1 LSARER
7 RILRRAER
15 ATQAAPAANAA
26 LVAVMQ
32 NSSAVAAAISSVN
45 LIMFRSF
52 PRWLRHSIF
61 ELHYNVE
68 AYHWMVGEVAGKSAR
83 SLHKIIPAH
92 CTTMPHGGF
101 RSRRKTRIISQGL
114 TLQDAGLPDQSLQGN
129 FPAHGQPVDELALAE
144 IKGAIIAKLTLAIGK
159 DAGMATRHDWYKAA
173 ALALR
178 DRIVHRWL
186 VTDKANYD
194 AGRKR
199 VYYLSLEFL
208 IGRLFTDALNNMG
221 LLPVFEA
228 ALGDLGVA
236 LSDLRKCEPDAA
248 LGNGGLGR
256 LAACFMESMAT
267 LAIPAIGYGIRYDFG
282 LFRQIIA
289 QGWQQEYPDEWL
301 GFGNPWEFQR
311 PEVVYHV
318 HFGGTIERVTDAKG
332 RDYAIWHP
340 AETVQAVAY
349 DTPIVGWRGQHVN
362 ALRLWSARSPDP
374 LKLDVFNTGDYLGA
388 SAEEARAESICK
400 FLYPNDESPAGREL
414 RLRQEYFFVS
424 ASLQDLVQ
432 RHLASDGQLRGLA
445 SKAAV
450 QLNDTHPSLAVTE
463 LMRILVDLHN
473 VPWEEAWQVTVATLS
488 YTNHTLLP
496 EALETWPVELF
507 ERLLPRHLDIIYRIN
522 VAHLALADARCPG
535 DVEFRASVSLID
547 ERSGRKVRM
556 GQLAFVGS
564 HRINGVS
571 AMHSDL
577 MKETVFEDLNHLYP
591 GRITNKTNGITFR
604 RWLMLANPKLT
615 GLLREA
621 CGEAVLDDPSQLG
634 LLETRASDS
643 AFQQQFR
650 GVKHHNKIVLARL
663 IGERLNI
670 KLDPSALFDVQIK
683 RIHEYKRQ
691 LLNIIE
697 AVALYLAIKDEPQ
710 RDWVPRVKIFAG
722 KAAASYRYAKLIIK
736 LINDVAETVNDDPAI
751 AGRLKIAF
759 LADYNVSLAEVI
771 IPAADLSEQISTAG
785 MEASGTGNMKLAL
798 NGALTIGTL
807 DGANLEI
814 RDHVGAENIAI
825 FGMEAM
831 DVVVRRKQGLDATE
845 MIRRSPVL
853 SRAIGAIESGMFSP
867 DDPGRFGSIAHALRH
882 LDHYMVSADFDAYFD
897 AQRGIDARWQVV
909 PAWTRASILNVAR
922 MPWFSSDRTIREY
935 AEDIWNVP
943 VRSTSPGNL
952 QEASAQR
959 GATR

>member
-1 LSARER
+1 LSD
-7 RILRRAER
+7 
-15 ATQAAPAANAA
+15 QPFHYPAP
-26 LVAVMQ
+26 
-32 NSSAVAAAISSVN
+32 
-45 LIMFRSF
+45 
-52 PRWLRHSIF
+52 
-61 ELHYNVE
+61 
-68 AYHWMVGEVAGKSAR
+68 
-83 SLHKIIPAH
+83 
-92 CTTMPHGGF
+92 
-101 RSRRKTRIISQGL
+101 
-114 TLQDAGLPDQSLQGN
+114 
-129 FPAHGQPVDELALAE
+129 GQPVDELALAE
-144 IKGAIIAKLTLAIGK
+144 IKSAILAKLTLAIGK
-159 DAGMATRHDWYKAA
+159 DAGMATKHDWYKAA

-186 VTDKANYD
+186 TVDKQSYD

-221 LLPVFEA
+221 LLKVFET
-228 ALGDLGVA
+228 ALGDIGVG
-236 LSDLRKCEPDAA
+236 LDVLRQMEPDAA

-282 LFRQIIA
+282 LFRQIIDD
-289 QGWQQEYPDEWL
+289 GWQKEYPDVWL
-301 GFGNPWEFQR
+301 SFGNPWELQR

-318 HFGGTIERVTDAKG
+318 HFGGGVEHIDDKG
-332 RDYAIWHP
+332 RDRAIWHP
-340 AETVQAVAY
+340 AETVEAMAF

-424 ASLQDLVQ
+424 ASLQDLVN
-432 RHLASDGQLRGLA
+432 RHLASDGQLRSLA
-445 SKAAV
+445 MKVAV

-473 VPWEEAWQVTVATLS
+473 FRWDEAWKVTVATLS

-507 ERLLPRHLDIIYRIN
+507 ERLLPRHLEIIYRIN
-522 VAHLALADARCPG
+522 VQHLAQAEARCPG
-535 DVEFRASVSLID
+535 DVDFRASVSLID
-547 ERSGRKVRM
+547 EKSGRKVRM

-577 MKETVFEDLNHLYP
+577 MRETVFHDLNHLYP

-604 RWLMLANPKLT
+604 RWLMLANPRLT
-615 GLLREA
+615 DLLREV
-621 CGEAVLDDPSQLG
+621 CGEAVLDDPSR
-634 LLETRASDS
+634 LEHLEARASDN

-650 GVKHHNKIVLARL
+650 QVKHHNKLALARL
-663 IGERLNI
+663 IGERMNV
-670 KLDPSALFDVQIK
+670 KVDPSALFDVQIK

-691 LLNIIE
+691 LLNILE
-697 AVALYLAIKDEPQ
+697 TVALYQAMKDDPQ

-736 LINDVAETVNDDPAI
+736 LINDVAAIVNDDPAI
-751 AGRLKIAF
+751 GGRLKVVF

-807 DGANLEI
+807 DGANIEI

-831 DVVVRRKQGLDATE
+831 DVVVRRKQGLDASDV
-845 MIRRSPVL
+845 IRKSPQL
-853 SRAIGAIESGMFSP
+853 ARAINSIGSGEFSP
-867 DDPGRFGSIAHALRH
+867 GEPSRFESIAHALRH
-882 LDHYMVSADFDAYFD
+882 LDHYMVSADFDAYYE
-897 AQRGIDARWQVV
+897 AQRGIDARWQVM

-922 MPWFSSDRTIREY
+922 MAWFSSDRTIREY
-935 AEDIWNVP
+935 AEEIWNVP
-943 VRSTSPGNL
+943 VRPTPALPEPGM
-952 QEASAQR
+952 QF